1 MSSPQETAEAILI
14 VLKRILKWLLIAS
27 ISIGV
32 LIWAFFGYTDHQRSQ
47 DYEKKKKQ
55 EEKVTI
61 YAYYPGEG
69 CAVGYPYFYVIKNNS
84 DKEVS
89 KVEFWVEV
97 RKKGFSKPLNSY
109 TSIEEYK
116 ILKPEDKWARCFR
129 AENKDWDGDVTEKD
143 VEIVVTWKNVT
154 FSK

>member
-1 MSSPQETAEAILI
+1 MVI
-14 VLKRILKWLLIAS
+14 KRILKWLLIAS

-32 LIWAFFGYTDHQRSQ
+32 LIWVFFGYTDYQRSQ

-61 YAYYPGEG
+61 FGYLGEG
-69 CAVGYPYFYVIKNNS
+69 CAVGYPYFYIIKNNS

-109 TSIEEYK
+109 TTIEEYK
-116 ILKPEDKWARCFR
+116 ILKPQDNWARCFR
-129 AENKDWDGDVTEKD
+129 AENKDLTGDVTEKD
-143 VEIVVTWKNVT
+143 VEIVVIYKNVT